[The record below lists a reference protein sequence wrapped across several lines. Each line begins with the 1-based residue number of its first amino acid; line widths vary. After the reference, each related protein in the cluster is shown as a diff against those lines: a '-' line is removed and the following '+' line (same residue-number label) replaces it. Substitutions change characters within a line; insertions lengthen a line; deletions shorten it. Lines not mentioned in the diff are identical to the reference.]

1 MRKFFTLV
9 FLFGFVTIGIGQDRT
24 INGKVTDNE
33 TGETLPGVT
42 VVIKGT
48 SRGVS
53 TDLDGNYSIDA
64 ADGQVLVF
72 SYVGYSTKMVPV
84 GGLAEIN
91 VGLETETLDI
101 DEVVVVGYSTQ
112 KKSLV
117 TGAISKVDAD
127 DLNKNQARLEQALQG
142 KSAGVNIMQES
153 GAPGAG
159 LSVRIRGTSTNKN
172 SNPLFI
178 VDGMR
183 TGGIEYLNANDI
195 ESIEILKDAA
205 SAAIYG
211 AEAANGVILVT
222 TKGGS
227 NTGQSVINYNFSYG
241 IQQVGK
247 TSEVLNA
254 QQYATYY
261 REGLRHEIESAY
273 EGIEIPDV
281 LLDRAL
287 NNAYPFNPDTLGKGT
302 DWLGEIFQTAPVTEH
317 NLSFSGGNDKTSVF
331 ASGSYY
337 NQDGIIGGSKANF
350 NRYTARVNLSH
361 KVKEWLTIG
370 TNISFTHFTRTEID
384 ENNEFGGVISN
395 AMNLD
400 PLTPVYYEDA
410 SMLPEKYQA
419 QIYDN
424 IDDIEHSSLKAPGDK
439 GYYGMSTL
447 VQNETRN
454 PVAQIDNKHDDG
466 CY

>member
-1 MRKFFTLV
+1 MKNIFTLL
-9 FLFGFVTIGIGQDRT
+9 FLLAFVAQAMGQDRAVSGQ
-24 INGKVTDNE
+24 ITDAS

-42 VVIKGT
+42 VLIEGT

-53 TDLDGNYSIDA
+53 SDMDGNYSIEVS
-64 ADGQVLVF
+64 DGQVLVF
-72 SYVGYSTKMVPV
+72 SYIGYTALKVTISGQTVLDVALDM
-84 GGLAEIN
+84 
-91 VGLETETLDI
+91 ETTDL
-101 DEVVVVGYSTQ
+101 DEVVVLGYSTQ

-117 TGAISKVDAD
+117 TGAISKVDAES
-127 DLNKNQARLEQALQG
+127 LNKNQARLEQALQG
-142 KSAGVNIMQES
+142 KTAGVNIMQES

-159 LSVRIRGTSTNKN
+159 LSVRIRGTGTNKN

-227 NTGQSVINYNFSYG
+227 TSGESVLEYNFSYG
-241 IQQVGK
+241 MQQVGK
-247 TSEVLNA
+247 MPEVMNA

-261 REGLRHEIESAY
+261 REGLRHEIRSQY
-273 EGIEIPDV
+273 EGIEIPDA

-287 NNAYPFNPDTLGKGT
+287 NTAYPFSPDTLGTGT

-317 NLSFSGGNDKTSVF
+317 NLSISGGNEKTSVF

-350 NRYTARVNLSH
+350 NRYTGRINVSHEAKDWLS
-361 KVKEWLTIG
+361 IG
-370 TNISFTHFTRTEID
+370 TNISFTHLEKTEVD
-384 ENNEFGGVISN
+384 ENSEFGGVISN

-400 PLTPVYYEDA
+400 PLTSVYFEDI
-410 SMLPEKYQA
+410 SEIPEQYMA
-419 QIYDN
+419 QIRDN
-424 IDDIEHSSLKAPGDK
+424 IDDIENSSLKAPGDK
-439 GYYGMSTL
+439 
-447 VQNETRN
+447 
-454 PVAQIDNKHDDG
+454 QII
-466 CY
+466 